1 MSSRI
6 DHSKTGSADG
16 RARRAVTRAR
26 FAPLL
31 GIGAG
36 IVGLGVVG
44 AFLTQS
50 IFINADPPKVNT
62 AAAPQKVETVVSG
75 QASKITGYDK
85 NKQPFE
91 LAALNGVQDTTNLDL
106 VHLQTV
112 TGTFHRQDGGAI
124 GLASDAARYD
134 SKTKLLS
141 MQGKV
146 ILKEEG
152 RYIAYMDAASV
163 NVDDHSLVSQTPVKV
178 DTSTGTVEA
187 DTMTVGPYGGRI
199 LFKGRVKAV
208 FKTDSKFGV
217 KQ

>member
-6 DHSKTGSADG
+6 DHSRGGSAEG
-16 RARRAVTRAR
+16 RAKRAVSRAR
-26 FAPLL
+26 LAPLL

-36 IVGLGVVG
+36 IIGLGVVG

-50 IFINADPPKVNT
+50 LFVSPDLPKVT
-62 AAAPQKVETVVSG
+62 ASAAPQKVEKVVSG

-91 LAALNGVQDTTNLDL
+91 LAAVNGVQDAANLDL

-112 TGTFHRQDGGAI
+112 TGTFHKAGGGAI
-124 GLASDAARYD
+124 GLASNAAQYD
-134 SKTKLLS
+134 SNTKLLS
-141 MQGKV
+141 MEGKV
-146 ILKEEG
+146 VLKEAG
-152 RYIAYMDAASV
+152 RYTAYMEAASV

-208 FKTDSKFGV
+208 FGTERNLGV
-217 KQ
+217 RQ

>member
-6 DHSKTGSADG
+6 DQSREGSADD
-16 RARRAVTRAR
+16 RAKRAVTRAR

-31 GIGAG
+31 GLAAG
-36 IVGLGVVG
+36 IIGLGVVG

-50 IFINADPPKVNT
+50 IFINPDLPKVN
-62 AAAPQKVETVVSG
+62 APATPTKVEKVVSG
-75 QASKITGYDK
+75 QASKIAGYDK

-91 LAALNGVQDTTNLDL
+91 LAAVNGVQDATNLDL

-112 TGTFHRQDGGAI
+112 TGTFHRADGGAI
-124 GLASDAARYD
+124 GLASNAAQYD
-134 SKTKLLS
+134 SNTKLLS

-146 ILKEEG
+146 ILKEAG
-152 RYIAYMDAASV
+152 RYTAYMDAASV

-199 LFKGRVKAV
+199 IFKGRVKAV
-208 FKTDSKFGV
+208 FETDSNFGA

>member
-6 DHSKTGSADG
+6 DHSKGGSADE

-26 FAPLL
+26 IAPLL
-31 GIGAG
+31 GLGAG
-36 IVGLGVVG
+36 IIGLGVVG

-50 IFINADPPKVNT
+50 LFINPDPPKVNT
-62 AAAPQKVETVVSG
+62 PATPQKVEKVVSG
-75 QASKITGYDK
+75 QASRITGYDK

-91 LAALNGVQDTTNLDL
+91 LAALNGVQDTANLDL

-112 TGTFHRQDGGAI
+112 TGTFHRADGRAI
-124 GLASDAARYD
+124 GLASHAAQYD
-134 SKTKLLS
+134 SNTKLLS

-146 ILKEEG
+146 TLREEG
-152 RYIAYMDAASV
+152 RYTAYMEAASV

-178 DTSTGTVEA
+178 DTTTGTVEA

-199 LFKGRVKAV
+199 LFKGHVKAV
-208 FKTDSKFGV
+208 FETESNFGV

>member
-6 DHSKTGSADG
+6 DHSKDGSADE
-16 RARRAVTRAR
+16 RSRRAVTRAR
-26 FAPLL
+26 LAPLL
-31 GIGAG
+31 GLGAG
-36 IVGLGVVG
+36 LVGLGVIG

-50 IFINADPPKVNT
+50 LSTNPDPPKVNAT
-62 AAAPQKVETVVSG
+62 TTPQKVEKVTSG

-91 LAALNGVQDTTNLDL
+91 LAALNGIQDTTNLDL

-112 TGTFHRQDGGAI
+112 TGTFHRTDGGAI
-124 GLASDAARYD
+124 GLASNIAQYD
-134 SKTKLLS
+134 SNSKLLS

-152 RYIAYMDAASV
+152 RYVAYMEAASV
-163 NVDDHSLVSQTPVKV
+163 NVDDHSLVSKTPVKV

-199 LFKGRVKAV
+199 VFKGHVKAV
-208 FKTDSKFGV
+208 FETDSNFGA

>member
-6 DHSKTGSADG
+6 DHSREGSADD
-16 RARRAVTRAR
+16 RAKRAVTRAR
-26 FAPLL
+26 LAPLL
-31 GIGAG
+31 GLGSGVI
-36 IVGLGVVG
+36 GLGVVG

-50 IFINADPPKVNT
+50 IFSNPDTPKVKDVAT
-62 AAAPQKVETVVSG
+62 PQKVEKVVSG
-75 QASKITGYDK
+75 QASKIAGYDK

-91 LAALNGVQDTTNLDL
+91 LAAVNGIQDSSNLDL

-112 TGTFHRQDGGAI
+112 TGTFHRADGGAI
-124 GLASDAARYD
+124 GLASNVAQYD
-134 SKTKLLS
+134 SGTKLLS

-146 ILKEEG
+146 ILKEAG
-152 RYIAYMDAASV
+152 RYTAYMDAASV

-199 LFKGRVKAV
+199 IFKGRVKAV
-208 FKTDSKFGV
+208 FETDSNFGA